1 MATSKRQQKRQLRRN
16 GCRRRKPGQRTI
28 TEAKRP
34 RRCSATPP
42 GAEGRGDTDTS
53 HFIWSEEVA
62 RGEPDIEVYF
72 NLRKTATQ
80 HMFICDKEQTS
91 REGEESG
98 HQGSRLHQSLPFRK
112 AVAMP
117 VQQWLTRNRRKP
129 SDKGVKAALG
139 SLHGG

>member
-1 MATSKRQQKRQLRRN
+1 MFQDLVGAQPHPLV
-16 GCRRRKPGQRTI
+16 QRAGETQ
-28 TEAKRP
+28 
-34 RRCSATPP
+34 TP
-42 GAEGRGDTDTS
+42 AISFRV
-53 HFIWSEEVA
+53 EEVA

-72 NLRKTATQ
+72 NVRKTAIQ
-80 HMFICDKEQTS
+80 HMFICDKQQTS
-91 REGEESG
+91 REGEETG
-98 HQGSRLHQSLPFRK
+98 HRGSRLHHSLPFRK